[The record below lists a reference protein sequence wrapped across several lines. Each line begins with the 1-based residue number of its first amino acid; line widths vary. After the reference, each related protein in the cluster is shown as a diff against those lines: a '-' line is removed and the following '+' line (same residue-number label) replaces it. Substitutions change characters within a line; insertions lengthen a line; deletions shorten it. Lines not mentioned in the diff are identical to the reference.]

1 MNLSS
6 FVAIILVDLS
16 TVFYYLP
23 SDPIVAKRETQGFD
37 KLDLALLKKVPM
49 CPKNITRLLVE

>member
-16 TVFYYLP
+16 TAFYYLP

-37 KLDLALLKKVPM
+37 KLDLALLKKYP
-49 CPKNITRLLVE
+49 CAPKI

>member
-16 TVFYYLP
+16 TAFYYLPP
-23 SDPIVAKRETQGFD
+23 SDPIVPKTETQGFD
-37 KLDLALLKKVPM
+37 KLDLGLLKKY
-49 CPKNITRLLVE
+49 